1 MLEIRNLHVQVDGK
15 EVLKGLNL
23 KIEPGQV
30 HAVMG
35 PNGAGK
41 STLSRVLA
49 GHPSYEVTSGEILY
63 DINFKMTNLL
73 ELDPDVRAKEGIFL
87 AFQYPVE
94 VPGVS
99 NKEFLKE
106 SLNAILKHQG
116 SAELSDEAFGKL
128 LQRKMELVGVNPEF
142 LERSVNVGFSG
153 GEKKKNEILQMAMLS
168 PRLTVLDE
176 VDSGL
181 DIDAL
186 RAVADS
192 INKLRGPSNSVLAIT
207 HYQRLLNHLVPDFV
221 HVLVD
226 GKIVESGT
234 KDLALKLEEHGYDW
248 ALQ

>member
-1 MLEIRNLHVQVDGK
+1 MLEIKNLHVEVEGK

-23 KIEPGQV
+23 KIGPGEV

-49 GHPSYEVTSGEILY
+49 GHPHYVITQGEVLYE
-63 DINFKMTNLL
+63 INFEMVSLA
-73 ELDPDVRAKEGIFL
+73 DVAPDIRAKEGIFL

-99 NKEFLKE
+99 NKSFLKE
-106 SLNAILKHQG
+106 SLNSVLKHQG
-116 SAELSDEAFGKL
+116 SAEMSDAAFEKL
-128 LQRKMELVGVNPEF
+128 LQRKLSLLGVDEKF

-153 GEKKKNEILQMAMLS
+153 GEKKKNEILQMAILS
-168 PRLTVLDE
+168 PRLAVLDE
-176 VDSGL
+176 IDSGL

-186 RAVADS
+186 RAVAEGID
-192 INKLRGPSNSVLAIT
+192 KLRTPNTSVLAIT

-226 GKIVESGT
+226 GRIVESGP
-234 KDLALKLEEHGYDW
+234 KDLALKLEQQGYDW
-248 ALQ
+248 AVQ